1 MNARLIIYPEVE
13 STQDAARELVLAGEP
28 EGTAVMAL
36 KQTRGRGRSGHSWV
50 SPSGKNLALSL
61 ILRPAIP
68 PADAALLGLLAS
80 IAVAETVEA
89 MGVKLATLKWPNDVW
104 VHEKKIAG
112 ILPEANLTAKSVD
125 FVIIGVGLNVNTDTD
140 DFPVELRESVTS
152 VFLET
157 GRRSGLEYA
166 ARLLLESMGLLYAR
180 VSEEG
185 CGFVPR
191 LWQTRWAHEG
201 AKVMVQDAEGIAIG
215 IAPDGAMIIETQDG
229 KLTRVTS
236 GEALPVKPVP
246 PFAGRRA

>member
-13 STQDAARELVLAGEP
+13 STQDTARELVLSGEA

-61 ILRPAIP
+61 ILRPTVA

-80 IAVAETVEA
+80 IAVAEAVEA
-89 MGVKLATLKWPNDVW
+89 MGVEQAQLKWPNDVW

-112 ILPEANLTAKSVD
+112 ILPEANLTAKSVN
-125 FVIIGVGLNVNTDTD
+125 FVIIGVGLNVNTEIN
-140 DFPVELRESVTS
+140 DFPFDLRQSITS

-157 GRRSGLEYA
+157 GQRRDLEETA
-166 ARLLLESMGLLYAR
+166 LLLLEKIDASYAR
-180 VSEEG
+180 VAQEG
-185 CGFVPR
+185 CGFVPG

-201 AKVMVQDAEGIAIG
+201 ARIIVQGVEGVAVG
-215 IAPDGAMIIETQDG
+215 IAPDGALIIETMDG
-229 KLTRVTS
+229 NLTRVNS
-236 GEALPVKPVP
+236 GEAIPVKPHP
-246 PFAGRRA
+246 R